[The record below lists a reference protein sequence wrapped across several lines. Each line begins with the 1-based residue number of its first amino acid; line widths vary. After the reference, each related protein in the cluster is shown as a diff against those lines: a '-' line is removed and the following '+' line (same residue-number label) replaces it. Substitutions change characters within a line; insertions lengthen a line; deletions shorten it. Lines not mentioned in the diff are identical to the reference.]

1 MIDYFK
7 ALIGI
12 CFSLVPYLFFKISN
26 ELTFIFIF
34 IFIIFVYYGF
44 ETFLR
49 NISEII
55 VTDNGIYQK
64 NAILKE
70 KYLSWDKIDTIK
82 LRYFSTRRDKEKGW
96 LELSIYKNNR
106 KIKIYSSITN
116 FSIILNIIANKA
128 KNNNF
133 EINNNTR
140 LNFRA
145 FGLII

>member
-1 MIDYFK
+1 
-7 ALIGI
+7 
-12 CFSLVPYLFFKISN
+12 N

-34 IFIIFVYYGF
+34 IFIIFLFYGF
-44 ETFLR
+44 ETFFR

-55 VTDNGIYQK
+55 VTDDGIYQK

-96 LELSIYKNNR
+96 LELSIYKNNH
-106 KIKIYSSITN
+106 KIKIYSSISN
-116 FSIILNIIANKA
+116 FSNILNIIANKA